1 MVTKPVSEGEGA
13 LLALTLKTS
22 HGKKLPAEVFPSFS
36 ETERI
41 MDAAFAESCEKYKH
55 SVFGSASLLW
65 YLCATE
71 NEVKNIRIIIA
82 GRAAGQSAEK
92 IIERIRESYV

>member
-1 MVTKPVSEGEGA
+1 MYFIESIIPILKQKGYYGA
-13 LLALTLKTS
+13 DIDFEFIPPQYSKAY
-22 HGKKLPAEVFPSFS
+22 
-36 ETERI
+36 
-41 MDAAFAESCEKYKH
+41 AAFAERCEKYKH